1 MANVLENA
9 LLEKLGA
16 LRFTG
21 PRRVTGGRVG
31 ERRSMLRGASVEIAD
46 FRAYVQGDD
55 FRYIDWN
62 AMARFDQPV
71 VRLFVDQR
79 ALPVTILLD
88 ISASM
93 DFGNPN
99 KLRFS
104 RRLAAALGWIGLAR
118 QDQMTLWLV
127 GGGAGRSG
135 RKATFVTKAGFAGL
149 QEFVQTLKSGG
160 RADFAGPARV
170 LGEQGPR
177 GGLIVVISD
186 LLDAG
191 DAMDHWRHLMSQGQ
205 EVRLLH
211 VLCPQE
217 VHPQPSQ
224 AVRLVDVE
232 TGRRM
237 SVLPNRNMLRH
248 YDNRVQT
255 FLSSMREK
263 CRHHQIPYVLLSS
276 NAELQWVLF
285 DVLTGAG
292 ILQR

>member
-21 PRRVTGGRVG
+21 PQRVTGGRVG
-31 ERRSMLRGASVEIAD
+31 ERRSILRGASVEMAD

-71 VRLFVDQR
+71 VRMFVDQR

-93 DFGNPN
+93 DFGDPN
-99 KLRFS
+99 KLAFS
-104 RRLAAALGWIGLAR
+104 RGLAAALGWIGLAR
-118 QDQMTLWLV
+118 QDQITLWAL
-127 GGGAGRSG
+127 GGGTGNNG
-135 RKATFVTKAGFAGL
+135 RKAGFATKAGFSEM
-149 QEFVQTLKSGG
+149 QEFLRSLKSGG
-160 RADFAGPARV
+160 RVDFAGPAQV
-170 LGEQGPR
+170 LGQRGPP
-177 GGLIVVISD
+177 GGLVVVISD
-186 LLDAG
+186 LLDAA
-191 DAMDHWRHLMSQGQ
+191 DTVDPWRRLMAQGQ

-217 VHPQPSQ
+217 VHPQLSQ
-224 AVRLVDVE
+224 AVRLADVE
-232 TGRRM
+232 TGRQI
-237 SVLPNRNMLRH
+237 SVLPNRNTLRQ
-248 YDNRVQT
+248 YDQRLQN
-255 FLSSMREK
+255 FLFSTREN
-263 CRHHQIPYVLLSS
+263 CRLHRIPYVLLSS
-276 NAELQWVLF
+276 ADELQRVLF
-285 DVLTGAG
+285 DVLTGAA